1 MFKLAV
7 AARRVAVVAS
17 IALFGAFGAGEAL
30 AAPTHY
36 VQMSDGASIAIN
48 VKVPP
53 QCTGL
58 SKCPSYFEMSGYESG
73 SDEGKTPA
81 GHLAD
86 QTGLPFPLQTGTR
99 EAHASKFE
107 DRYVTVLASVRGTG
121 CSSGEFDLFSWRSAL
136 DGKEVIDKWIARQP
150 WSNGAVAIFGHSY
163 SGITGAMVASTRPAN
178 LRAVSISGLI
188 GDLYRDI
195 VYPGGVTNYGFPL
208 LWTGAIRVAY
218 DVGGGTLG
226 GLYPVESTSQKC
238 AENQAE
244 RSRALLQD
252 PLIHGLD
259 DTDGPWY
266 QARSLVNLVD
276 RINVPV
282 HITSAYQDE
291 QTGPRG
297 PTYVFDKLS
306 DSISKRLVLVNGVHG
321 TNTNTDLF
329 KDRAAWLDYWMLNKG
344 SADLGIKTG
353 VVDLAT
359 EFGPKTTP
367 TDTSRVIL
375 GYQGGGKSVGDVRSN
390 GFPLGQTQFTDLYA
404 TDGGRLI
411 FDGEAIESGS
421 ASWLNGSG
429 RQSYSYQAGVNTGG
443 EVSSPTAP
451 DEVELSTFPFQQ
463 PTAIAGPITANLFV
477 STLEPDTELFVQL
490 LDRAPDGTLLY
501 LNRGT
506 LRASHRQVDEAESQK
521 TADGRIYR
529 PWRPHEDRELVTP
542 GAITDYLIDIFP
554 VGHVFLPGH
563 QLVVKVHAPPK
574 DDNDYNYIQKTL
586 PGQNTLHFG
595 PDTPTRLML
604 PIIPMSQVQGFEV
617 PVGQCPYASM
627 RCLPGS

>member
-1 MFKLAV
+1 VISLT
-7 AARRVAVVAS
+7 AARRAVVLVF
-17 IALFGAFGAGEAL
+17 ALVCVVAAAPAA

-36 VQMSDGASIAIN
+36 VEMSDGASIAIN

-53 QCTGL
+53 QCTAL
-58 SKCPSYFEMSGYESG
+58 SKCPTYFEMSGYESG

-99 EAHASKFE
+99 AAHASHFE

-121 CSSGEFDLFSWRSAL
+121 CSSGEFDLFSVQSAL
-136 DGKEVIDKWIARQP
+136 DGKEIIDKWIAKQP
-150 WSNGAVAIFGHSY
+150 WSDGNVVIFGHSY
-163 SGITGAMVASTRPAN
+163 SGITGMFVASMRPEH
-178 LRAVSISGLI
+178 LKAVSASGLI

-208 LWTGAIRVAY
+208 LWTGAIRPLY
-218 DVGGGTLG
+218 DVGGGTVG
-226 GLYPVESTSQKC
+226 GLYPVEDTSPQC
-238 AENQAE
+238 AANQAE
-244 RSRALLQD
+244 RSRALLED

-266 QARSLVNLVD
+266 QVRSLVNYVD

-297 PTYVFDKLS
+297 PTNVFDHLS
-306 DSISKRLVLVNGVHG
+306 NTISKRLVLVNGVHG
-321 TNTNTDLF
+321 TNTDNTLF
-329 KDRAAWLDYWMLNKG
+329 KDRSAWMDYWMLNK
-344 SADLGIKTG
+344 SQADLGVKTG
-353 VVDLAT
+353 TVKLSSV
-359 EFGPKTTP
+359 FGARTKPTTS
-367 TDTSRVIL
+367 SRVIL
-375 GYQGGGKSVGDVRSN
+375 GYQGDDKAVGEIRSN
-390 GFPLGQTQFTDLYA
+390 GFPLGQTRFTDLYVSN
-404 TDGGRLI
+404 GGKLT
-411 FDGEAIESGS
+411 FDNSAVEPGT
-421 ASWLNGSG
+421 ASWVSGSG
-429 RQSYSYQAGVNTGG
+429 RQSYSYQAGVNNGG
-443 EVSSPTAP
+443 EVSSASGP
-451 DEVELSTFPFQQ
+451 DEVDLSIPFQE

-477 STLEPDTELFVQL
+477 STPEPDTELFVQL

-501 LNRGT
+501 LQRGM
-506 LRASHRQVDEAESQK
+506 LRASHRQIDPAQSQK

-529 PWRPHEDRELVTP
+529 PWRPHQERALLTNP
-542 GAITDYLIDIFP
+542 GEVIDYLIDVFP

-563 QLVVKVHAPPK
+563 ELVVKVHAPPL

-586 PGQNTLHFG
+586 PGVNTLHFG
-595 PDTPTRLML
+595 PATPSRLML
-604 PIIPMSQVQGFEV
+604 PIVPMDQVRGFQA

-627 RCLPGS
+627 RCLPGG